1 MSKNREMMTISLSPD
16 TKARLITYAREQHK
30 SASQAITDWIWQ
42 QPVKTDG
49 NGDGKENGG
58 AGNDN

>member
-42 QPVKTDG
+42 QPVKED

-58 AGNDN
+58 AGNGN